1 MFLKKNA
8 RGNSLTKLL
17 KNTDL
22 QEIMSQLNQKSI
34 NISEII
40 WEDAGSRSCCLY
52 LYFSCT
58 VFLLLLLQNTG
69 SLNLFRMFFWA
80 LKQFPIL
87 V

>member
-40 WEDAGSRSCCLY
+40 WEDAGSRSCCQY
-52 LYFSCT
+52 LYFVCT
-58 VFLLLLLQNTG
+58 VFLLL
-69 SLNLFRMFFWA
+69 
-80 LKQFPIL
+80 
-87 V
+87 

>member
-34 NISEII
+34 TI
-40 WEDAGSRSCCLY
+40 
-52 LYFSCT
+52 
-58 VFLLLLLQNTG
+58 FLK
-69 SLNLFRMFFWA
+69 LFRKMLETEIVAYTCSSLAPCSSFCCC
-80 LKQFPIL
+80 KTP
-87 V
+87 VR